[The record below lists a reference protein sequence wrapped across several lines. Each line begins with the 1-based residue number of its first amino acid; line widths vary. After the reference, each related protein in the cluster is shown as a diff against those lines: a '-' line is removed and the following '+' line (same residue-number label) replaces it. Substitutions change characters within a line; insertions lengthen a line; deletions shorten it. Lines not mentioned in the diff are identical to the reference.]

1 MVLKNLVYLL
11 SQKLGGNG
19 LKQAFSDFLKINK
32 PEANFGVNLNYE
44 WNSQTELVLH
54 DSFPGM
60 FLF

>member
-1 MVLKNLVYLL
+1 MYLL